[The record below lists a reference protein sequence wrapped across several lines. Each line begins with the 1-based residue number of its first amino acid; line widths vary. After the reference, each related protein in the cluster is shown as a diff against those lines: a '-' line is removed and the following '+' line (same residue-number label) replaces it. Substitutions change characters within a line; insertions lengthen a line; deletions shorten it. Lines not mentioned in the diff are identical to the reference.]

1 MAATGDPLSPDEHD
15 RVRAVLYLGGMRT
28 DALEDGVQQVRVK
41 LLEQLRTRGRPR
53 HRGAWLA
60 TVAGRVALDTH
71 RARRHERGLA
81 ERIRHRDPP
90 QVSDRGRTA
99 EERELALVV
108 EQALQSLDQDVRRLV
123 VLRFYADLSVRQI
136 AEQLGVPEGTVKSR
150 LHAAMRSLR
159 ERLRETEVV

>member
-15 RVRAVLYLGGMRT
+15 RVRAVLYLGGMRSE
-28 DALEDGVQQVRVK
+28 ALEDGVQQVRVK
-41 LLEQLRTRGRPR
+41 LLEQERTRGGLR

-60 TVAGRVALDTH
+60 TVAGRVALDAH
-71 RARRHERGLA
+71 RARQHERGLA

-90 QVSDRGRTA
+90 AVSDQGRSA
-99 EERELALVV
+99 EQRELALVV
-108 EQALQSLDQDVRRLV
+108 AQALEGLDMEVRRLV

-136 AEQLGVPEGTVKSR
+136 AEQLDVPEGTVKSR

-159 ERLRETEVV
+159 QRLRETEVV